1 MGRWMKIEQKRA
13 VIRKAK
19 AHPAMSQEAL
29 AERRHAST
37 CQYADLV
44 SPLINFNETS
54 PFQNKCF
61 ALGVGSASTHCNE
74 VELTMTET
82 TPQ

>member
-1 MGRWMKIEQKRA
+1 MGRWMKIEQKRT

-29 AERRHAST
+29 AVWAKTEFKLRKQPARNTISDVLK
-37 CQYADLV
+37 Q
-44 SPLINFNETS
+44 LINFNETS

-61 ALGVGSASTHCNE
+61 ALGVGSASTHCSS
-74 VELTMTET
+74 
-82 TPQ
+82 